1 MTVEKKLI
9 SKKKPFYPISKK
21 LENFLKHHDRWI
33 NDVISY
39 DDLLRYTD
47 SINIYDKNDKDTLWV
62 RLIYNES
69 ERNEIDENLKITY
82 TLLHS
87 DGNPTSIPYLN
98 IYSVDY
104 CTFGNSKP
112 FRIKIRNIL
121 NDNFTYFYVKKT
133 DASRI
138 YGIEFEHMLSP
149 RNLNF
154 LVNRSSLIEEHIAG
168 IPGDVFIKEYLP
180 KCSEYQKS
188 QIAKEYVKFNER
200 CMIRLLGDMRSYNY
214 VVIPI
219 HDFDQVI
226 YKIRAID
233 FDQQSFEGKFNIY
246 IPTNSFYEDVYLDIK
261 AKEDTLVLHKNTI
274 PLHKSIRISTDVS
287 NYNDEDIN
295 KLYIGRL
302 NYKKEPYYNF
312 TSRKGN
318 KLTAYTKTL
327 GSFVLVTDKSDPKIK
342 ALNFEDNKWISK
354 NKTLKIKIT
363 DVLSGIS
370 SYRATING
378 KFILMEYNY
387 KKDVLTYDFD
397 DQIIS
402 ESENNLKLIVID
414 NVGNNATFEAT
425 FFRK

>member
-21 LENFLKHHDRWI
+21 LENFLKQHDRWI

-47 SINIYDKNDKDTLWV
+47 SINIYDKNDRDTLWV

-69 ERNEIDENLKITY
+69 ERNEIDENLKIIY

-98 IYSVDY
+98 IDSVDY

-112 FRIKIRNIL
+112 FRIKIRNIV

-168 IPGDVFIKEYLP
+168 IPGDLFINEYLP

-233 FDQQSFEGKFNIY
+233 FDQQSYEGKFSVYRPQFFKENKPMMDLVRKKLKTDSIVQYKIEERSTISKRLIISDERMKLLVDIMKQDTISSANNID
-246 IPTNSFYEDVYLDIK
+246 NL
-261 AKEDTLVLHKNTI
+261 
-274 PLHKSIRISTDVS
+274 
-287 NYNDEDIN
+287 
-295 KLYIGRL
+295 
-302 NYKKEPYYNF
+302 KKEIYKF
-312 TSRKGN
+312 TKEE
-318 KLTAYTKTL
+318 
-327 GSFVLVTDKSDPKIK
+327 SFIKSKSMG
-342 ALNFEDNKWISK
+342 E
-354 NKTLKIKIT
+354 
-363 DVLSGIS
+363 
-370 SYRATING
+370 
-378 KFILMEYNY
+378 LMEHSLDYLKTNY
-387 KKDVLTYDFD
+387 QNV
-397 DQIIS
+397 S
-402 ESENNLKLIVID
+402 LIDLI
-414 NVGNNATFEAT
+414 
-425 FFRK
+425 

>member
-1 MTVEKKLI
+1 MTIEKKLI
-9 SKKKPFYPISKK
+9 SQKKPFYPISKK
-21 LENFLKHHDRWI
+21 LESFLRLHDRWI

-69 ERNEIDENLKITY
+69 ERIEIDENLKIIY

-87 DGNPTSIPYLN
+87 DGNTSSIPYLN
-98 IYSVDY
+98 IDSVDY

-112 FRIKIRNIL
+112 FRVKIRNIV

-154 LVNRSSLIEEHIAG
+154 LVNSSSLIEEHIAG
-168 IPGDVFIKEYLP
+168 IPGDIFIKEYLP

-233 FDQQSFEGKFNIY
+233 FDQQSYEGKF
-246 IPTNSFYEDVYLDIK
+246 SVYRPQFF
-261 AKEDTLVLHKNTI
+261 KENKPMMDLV
-274 PLHKSIRISTDVS
+274 R
-287 NYNDEDIN
+287 N
-295 KLYIGRL
+295 KLKSDSITQYKIEERSTISRRL
-302 NYKKEPYYNF
+302 IISDDRINLLVKIMKQDKISSKQNVDNLKQEIFKF
-312 TSRKGN
+312 TNEESFIRSKSMGE
-318 KLTAYTKTL
+318 LMEKTL
-327 GSFVLVTDKSDPKIK
+327 DY
-342 ALNFEDNKWISK
+342 
-354 NKTLKIKIT
+354 LK
-363 DVLSGIS
+363 
-370 SYRATING
+370 R
-378 KFILMEYNY
+378 NY
-387 KKDVLTYDFD
+387 QNV
-397 DQIIS
+397 S
-402 ESENNLKLIVID
+402 LIDLI
-414 NVGNNATFEAT
+414 
-425 FFRK
+425 